1 MKVVDKVLSETIK
14 IGDLNN
20 LTEGQ
25 LLKILG
31 VSWIEYSNVLNC
43 IQGKVWVAYK
53 EKPCK
58 SNISLSNAVILKLL
72 KSNVSIHN
80 VQKVHTLSLHI

>member
-31 VSWIEYSNVLNC
+31 VS
-43 IQGKVWVAYK
+43 
-53 EKPCK
+53 
-58 SNISLSNAVILKLL
+58 
-72 KSNVSIHN
+72 
-80 VQKVHTLSLHI
+80 

>member
-1 MKVVDKVLSETIK
+1 MKVVDKVLSETV

-31 VSWIEYSNVLNC
+31 VSWIEYSNALNC